1 MIRKKTIIQNK
12 LGLHARAS
20 MKLINVAER
29 YQSEISIKYGNT
41 EVNAKSIMNVM
52 ALAVSKGSEIEFIID
67 GPDEKEA
74 MEAVIKLINDRFGEG
89 E

>member
-1 MIRKKTIIQNK
+1 MIQNK

-20 MKLINVAER
+20 MKLINVAGR
-29 YQSEISIKYGNT
+29 FQSEILIKHANA

-52 ALAVSKGSEIEFIID
+52 ALAVSKGSEIELIID

-74 MEAVIKLINDRFGEG
+74 MKAVVELINDRFGED